1 MTEGSYRQFC
11 PVAMA
16 SEILGA
22 RWTINLIR
30 ELVAGSTRFNDLR
43 RGLPRMSPALLS
55 KRLKELEEQGIVM
68 RTPAPREPDVM
79 EYRLTPAG
87 SELAPII
94 EAIGVWGHRW
104 TETKPQLENLDA
116 GLLMW
121 DVRRNLRVDALPPR
135 RKVIQ
140 FIYPEQSQR
149 DRNWWIV
156 VDPKDGPDLCA
167 VEPSFDV
174 DLYIRADLRTMT
186 GIWMGIDTPAKAIDE
201 DRLVL
206 TGDKALQSTL
216 LDWIGLSIFAG
227 VKKQVA

>member
-1 MTEGSYRQFC
+1 MSEGSYRQFC

-22 RWTINLIR
+22 RWTMNLVR
-30 ELVAGSTRFNDLR
+30 ELVAGSTRFNELR

-55 KRLKELEEQGIVM
+55 KRLKDLEEHGIVS
-68 RTPAPREPDVM
+68 RAPTARDPEVM
-79 EYRLTPAG
+79 EYRLTTSG
-87 SELAPII
+87 QELAPII

-104 TETKPQLENLDA
+104 THTHPQLENLDA

-121 DVRRNLRVDALPPR
+121 DLRRNLRVDALPPR

-140 FIYPEQSQR
+140 FIYPEQSER

-156 VDPKDGPDLCA
+156 VDPEQGPDLCS
-167 VEPSFDV
+167 VEPGFDV
-174 DLYIRADLRTMT
+174 DLYVCVDLRTMT
-186 GIWMGIDTPAKAIDE
+186 AVWMGIESAEKAIDE
-201 DRLVL
+201 ERLVL
-206 TGDKALQSTL
+206 TGDKALQRTL

-227 VKKQVA
+227 VEKQVP